1 MNGKR
6 TKYFSK
12 NPKEL
17 VNPISVNG
25 KIYIKSLKDVGVI
38 KNLITKVLDEYGY
51 STDDFVIYLES
62 DFTDLYI

>member
-1 MNGKR
+1 MQEGPKAVSYTHLDVYKR
-6 TKYFSK
+6 Q
-12 NPKEL
+12 
-17 VNPISVNG
+17 
-25 KIYIKSLKDVGVI
+25 IYIKSLKDVGVI